1 MTELLAAEA
10 ALTPIEFVAVTV
22 NVNAVLAA
30 NPVTEIVPEPACESV
45 AVTPPGL
52 AVAVYVVIVA
62 SPLSDGAVN
71 GTSTFIPFNAAVP
84 IVGAPGT
91 PIRPACT

>member
-1 MTELLAAEA
+1 M
-10 ALTPIEFVAVTV
+10 
-22 NVNAVLAA
+22 NAVLTA
-30 NPVTEIVPEPACESV
+30 NPVTVIVPEPACESV
-45 AVTPPGL
+45 ALAPPGL

-71 GTSTFIPFNAAVP
+71 GTSTSDPSNAAVP

-91 PIRPACT
+91 PTRPVCT